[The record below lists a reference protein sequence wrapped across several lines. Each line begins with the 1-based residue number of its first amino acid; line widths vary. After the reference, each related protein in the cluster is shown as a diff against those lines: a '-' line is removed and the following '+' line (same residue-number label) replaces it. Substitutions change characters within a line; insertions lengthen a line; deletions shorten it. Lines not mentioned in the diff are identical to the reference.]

1 MKHKLLI
8 LTLGISIILAKSFT
22 VSDPPMIYIYHFVS
36 YDTTSVVFH
45 GGVQDES
52 QNKRIKFPLFNR
64 NDISTGENIV
74 VGKPLDPKLVSAM
87 VTSAVA
93 KNPFVSIAGES
104 IQNRIKTD
112 NFIKLVKSYD
122 YPKRTDFIFIGEINN
137 IASQYEIDL
146 KLLDVS
152 TQKIVSTES
161 FNLPFSSLANL
172 RTMINSIVEPVIQK
186 MVAPFLGYAF
196 VRVDSTSR
204 DKIRWNDIS
213 IRPLKS
219 MVGAE
224 IQKTSDEDFVPFQT
238 VAIPIKFRRTHGKVL
253 NKYNSIVDVKLVSA
267 YDGNSA
273 FLAGDY
279 RFRGFLKNNEKPFE
293 TNFTVLPGDLN
304 EIHMSLP
311 YTPPP
316 KDSDGDGIP
325 DKDDACP
332 DVPGVSNKDLSKHG
346 CPPPPP
352 PREYGNITI
361 SNIWNGVGFELIFV
375 TDQGDELIV
384 VGEKN
389 NGELNVDAEPFNT
402 EINTENSSITILDL
416 PLGIYARNSF
426 AMTEEMFP
434 GKHYVNIF
442 SDSDT
447 LMLKQAGMKLYSKIA
462 DQNKTSGKE
471 VIIYFDPFTP
481 NEEDEYRFYLG
492 ESLTPFTVVRV
503 AGELHIVGFPTAY
516 SDSILVEREGFQD
529 AVIDIKSG
537 TKKGY
542 YIANLNIPGEEESST
557 EVGLN
562 RFLKFK

>member
-204 DKIRWNDIS
+204 GKIRWNDIS

-224 IQKTSDEDFVPFQT
+224 MQKTSDEDFVPFQT
-238 VAIPIKFRRTHGKVL
+238 VLIPIEFRTTHGKVL
-253 NKYNSIVDVKLVSA
+253 DKYKDTDMGLVSA

-332 DVPGVSNKDLSKHG
+332 DVPGVSNEDLSKHG

-375 TDQGDELIV
+375 TDQYDELIV
-384 VGEKN
+384 VGEKK

-447 LMLKQAGMKLYSKIA
+447 LMLNQPGMKLYSKIA

-562 RFLKFK
+562 KFLKFK